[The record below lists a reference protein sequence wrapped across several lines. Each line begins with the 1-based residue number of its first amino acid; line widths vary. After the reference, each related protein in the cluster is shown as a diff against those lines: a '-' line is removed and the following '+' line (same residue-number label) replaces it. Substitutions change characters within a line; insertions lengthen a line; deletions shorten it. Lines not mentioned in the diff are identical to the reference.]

1 MISSSKRWFLFT
13 SLIIFNHRPKIFRAR
28 LLFPLPSFPSAF
40 GLCFPL
46 PADSAK
52 QTSLFE
58 LVTVIIDVSIVESA
72 SSIKQPPNYG
82 SVVESVHRS
91 SRLYTS
97 TLTWRNSPGI
107 NARYRKIEPRG
118 YGTISWKIS
127 RFFRADVTF
136 EGRLSQ
142 VCQKKS
148 SATYFSTKFRLLETL
163 KRRISS
169 SPPLENIKIIILSSR
184 NTTHSFSI
192 LKSGKRNILSA
203 RNSKM
208 FLSKLSSPTKLILI
222 SRRRDENDL
231 SQNLSPLLPW
241 KNEILEKR

>member
-1 MISSSKRWFLFT
+1 MFRKRYIFFPTKHLLFHSLFETENFTTWSILETMVSLYIFNYLQSSSKDIPC
-13 SLIIFNHRPKIFRAR
+13 SP
-28 LLFPLPSFPSAF
+28 PLSSFPSAF

-169 SPPLENIKIIILSSR
+169 SPPREY
-184 NTTHSFSI
+184 
-192 LKSGKRNILSA
+192 
-203 RNSKM
+203 
-208 FLSKLSSPTKLILI
+208 
-222 SRRRDENDL
+222 
-231 SQNLSPLLPW
+231 
-241 KNEILEKR
+241 

>member
-1 MISSSKRWFLFT
+1 MVSLYIFNYLQSSSKDIPC
-13 SLIIFNHRPKIFRAR
+13 SP
-28 LLFPLPSFPSAF
+28 PLSSFPSAF

-169 SPPLENIKIIILSSR
+169 SSPSRILKLLSYLQETQHIPFPY
-184 NTTHSFSI
+184 NI

-208 FLSKLSSPTKLILI
+208 FLSKLSSPAKLILI